1 MKRNITLGVIL
12 ALAPVSMAM
21 AASNNVGCGIGSTI
35 FKGQSGLAPQ
45 VMAATTNGSFGNQT
59 FGISSGSLG
68 CATDGVVDNPVKVSM
83 FIDTNMDKL
92 AQDMSVGSGEALS
105 SLADLIGM
113 EDAAKSRFFSM
124 TKAHF
129 GEIIS
134 SDRVAAQDVIAALNR
149 LLAADQDLAIY
160 ARLA

>member
-1 MKRNITLGVIL
+1 MKRNIALGVIL
-12 ALAPVSMAM
+12 ALAPVSMAF
-21 AASNNVGCGIGSTI
+21 AAANNVGCGVGSII
-35 FKGQSGLAPQ
+35 FKGQSGVFPQ
-45 VMAATTNGSFGNQT
+45 VLAATTNGSLGNQT
-59 FGISSGSLG
+59 FGITSGTLG
-68 CATDGVVDNPVKVSM
+68 CATDGVVDTPAKVAM

-105 SLADLIGM
+105 SLAELIGI

-129 GEIIS
+129 GEIIA

>member
-35 FKGQSGLAPQ
+35 FKGKSGIAPQ
-45 VMAATTNGSFGNQT
+45 VMAATTNGTLGNQT
-59 FGISSGSLG
+59 FGISSGTLG
-68 CATDGVVDNPVKVSM
+68 CATDGVVDVPAKMSM

-92 AQDMSVGSGEALS
+92 AQDMSVGSGETLS

-113 EDAAKSRFFSM
+113 EDAAKARFFSL

-134 SDRVAAQDVIAALNR
+134 SESVTAQDVIAALNR

>member
-1 MKRNITLGVIL
+1 MKRNIALGVIL
-12 ALAPVSMAM
+12 ALAPVSMVL
-21 AASNNVGCGIGSTI
+21 AASNNVGCGVGSTI
-35 FKGQSGLAPQ
+35 FKGQSGVAPQ
-45 VMAATTNGSFGNQT
+45 VLAATTNGSFGNQT
-59 FGISSGSLG
+59 FGISSGTLG

-92 AQDMSVGSGEALS
+92 AQDMSVGGGETLS
-105 SLADLIGM
+105 SLADLIGI
-113 EDAAKSRFFSM
+113 EDAAKARFFSM

-134 SDRVAAQDVIAALNR
+134 SDRIAAQDVMAALNR

-160 ARLA
+160 ARLG

>member
-1 MKRNITLGVIL
+1 M
-12 ALAPVSMAM
+12 AL

-35 FKGQSGLAPQ
+35 FKGQSGVAPQ
-45 VMAATTNGSFGNQT
+45 ILAVTTNGSFGNQT
-59 FGISSGSLG
+59 FGITSGTLG

-92 AQDMSVGSGEALS
+92 AQDMSVGNGEALN
-105 SLADLIGM
+105 SLADLMGI
-113 EDAAKSRFFSM
+113 EDAVKARFFSM

-129 GEIIS
+129 SEIIS

-149 LLAADQDLAIY
+149 LLAADQDLAVY
-160 ARLA
+160 ARLG